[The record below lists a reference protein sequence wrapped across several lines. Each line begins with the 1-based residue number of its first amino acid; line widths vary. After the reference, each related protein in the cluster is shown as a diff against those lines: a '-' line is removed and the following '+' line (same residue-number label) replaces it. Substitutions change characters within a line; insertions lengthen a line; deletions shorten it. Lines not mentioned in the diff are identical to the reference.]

1 MGQTVSNKFLDP
13 FGFGRTGYE
22 KSHSSFEPFPE
33 NLQSL
38 RVAVTGAN
46 SGLGFATTKKLAE
59 LGAKVY
65 MLCRDK
71 TRGEEAKSQIQ
82 GDVTL
87 LQLDIENYESI
98 INFEMPEVDVLIHNA
113 GAMFDKRE

>member
-1 MGQTVSNKFLDP
+1 
-13 FGFGRTGYE
+13 
-22 KSHSSFEPFPE
+22 
-33 NLQSL
+33 
-38 RVAVTGAN
+38 
-46 SGLGFATTKKLAE
+46 
-59 LGAKVY
+59 

-87 LQLDIENYESI
+87 LQLDIENYENI